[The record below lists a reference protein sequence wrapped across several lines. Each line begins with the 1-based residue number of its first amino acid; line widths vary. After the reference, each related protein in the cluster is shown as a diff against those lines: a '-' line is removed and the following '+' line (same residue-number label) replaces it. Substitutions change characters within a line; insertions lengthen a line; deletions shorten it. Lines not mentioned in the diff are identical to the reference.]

1 MKPHTLRLTTKEPC
15 AALPLSFSPS
25 RLIFPRKHAAPPPA
39 FDVASIRASA
49 GGGGRGR
56 PMGRLP
62 FGNQNIQITPD
73 SVTMRGAS
81 LKSVIAWAYGV
92 KDFQVNGPDWLDT
105 QRFDIVAKAAGQ
117 STEDQLRI
125 MTETLLADRFKVALH
140 RTTKEMQAY
149 VLVIGK
155 GGSKLIESK
164 TEGESEL
171 QPDQARMQV
180 TILRT
185 PLSALTD
192 MLYGVLRTP
201 VVDETGLKGKYDVSI
216 NMMKYVSMGSDGGSI
231 DPVGLIMTA
240 LQEELGLK
248 LESRK
253 TALDLLIV
261 DHAEKTAGEN

>member
-1 MKPHTLRLTTKEPC
+1 
-15 AALPLSFSPS
+15 
-25 RLIFPRKHAAPPPA
+25 
-39 FDVASIRASA
+39 
-49 GGGGRGR
+49 
-56 PMGRLP
+56 MGRLP